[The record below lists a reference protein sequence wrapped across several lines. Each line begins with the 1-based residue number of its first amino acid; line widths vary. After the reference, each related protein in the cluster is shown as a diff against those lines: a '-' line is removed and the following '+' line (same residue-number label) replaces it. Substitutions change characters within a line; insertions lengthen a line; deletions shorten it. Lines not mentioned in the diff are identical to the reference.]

1 MAYFSYVESVRSY
14 STSARNIDVCRI
26 GAEVE
31 KIWGT
36 GAAVGRCWNASLK
49 LPKKIVHYAYTFWE
63 DRTKEGGAAQLAH
76 HSQQSESPVWC
87 HWRRR
92 KSSQR
97 SSARP
102 CQPVEKTTLA

>member
-49 LPKKIVHYAYTFWE
+49 LPKKIVHYAYTF
-63 DRTKEGGAAQLAH
+63 
-76 HSQQSESPVWC
+76 
-87 HWRRR
+87 
-92 KSSQR
+92 
-97 SSARP
+97 
-102 CQPVEKTTLA
+102 